1 MSSGSFFESEFAQYF
16 HPVRPGSGGSGA
28 FVWLLACRPVE
39 ISARQ
44 LATFRAALG
53 GMTQPDVQHDDARP
67 LQPLQGRVLRMGG
80 L

>member
-1 MSSGSFFESEFAQYF
+1 M
-16 HPVRPGSGGSGA
+16 R
-28 FVWLLACRPVE
+28 LLACRPVE